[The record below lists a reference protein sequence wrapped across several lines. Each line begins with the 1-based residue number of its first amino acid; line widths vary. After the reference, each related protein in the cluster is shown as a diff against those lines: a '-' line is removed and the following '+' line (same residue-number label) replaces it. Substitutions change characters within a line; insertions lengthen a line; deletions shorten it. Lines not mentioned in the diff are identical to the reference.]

1 MLNLTSRHVFYS
13 SGLCFIFPHCFL
25 NEALL
30 LYKDPGITMELIFA
44 TNNLH
49 KLEEIND
56 LLGERFQLKGLKDLD
71 ISEEIPEDHETLEEN
86 ASQKAWY
93 IYNKTGRSC
102 FADDTGLE
110 VDVLDGAPGVYSA
123 RYSRMGQITFPEMEP
138 AAGNIRKLLL
148 EMDGKSNRTARFR
161 TVIALLLDGVEF
173 QFEGV
178 VEGTI
183 TQSTSGTEGFG
194 YDPVFRPD
202 GYDKSF
208 AEMNLALKNQISHRA
223 RAVQRLIEFL
233 KGM

>member
-1 MLNLTSRHVFYS
+1 
-13 SGLCFIFPHCFL
+13 
-25 NEALL
+25 
-30 LYKDPGITMELIFA
+30 MELIFA

-56 LLGERFQLKGLKDLD
+56 LLGYRIHLKGLKDLD

-123 RYSRMGQITFPEMEP
+123 RYSRMGEITYPEMEP

-148 EMDGKSNRTARFR
+148 EMDGESNRAARFR
-161 TVIALLLDGVEF
+161 TVIALVMDGVEF

-178 VEGTI
+178 VGGTI

-223 RAVQRLIEFL
+223 RAVQRLVEFL